1 MLLTDAD
8 QLRKAL
14 AIAMRERDEL
24 HAFSKE
30 LESNVR
36 RLARERDEARA
47 AFAGAENS
55 LTAEREHS
63 ARLQRECEERHDEL
77 RKYAE
82 ERNDEANKLQRL
94 LNMAAHER
102 DEARAEVERLRD
114 GAECHAARPGEGTYE
129 CSFERKCPACRLR
142 HAEAA
147 LRTVAERQ
155 REACSDEVYSCKNA
169 QWLAEVAK
177 VVRAT
182 PLVTE
187 GEP

>member
-47 AFAGAENS
+47 CLAFERVTVAE
-55 LTAEREHS
+55 L
-63 ARLQRECEERHDEL
+63 
-77 RKYAE
+77 
-82 ERNDEANKLQRL
+82 
-94 LNMAAHER
+94 
-102 DEARAEVERLRD
+102 RAEVERLRGVEDCRGD
-114 GAECHAARPGEGTYE
+114 GLTYE
-129 CSFERKCPACRLR
+129 CNLTRPCVTCR
-142 HAEAA
+142 

-155 REACSDEVYSCKNA
+155 REACAKQFEGEGASVSDRGNA
-169 QWLAEVAK
+169 KW
-177 VVRAT
+177 VRAT

-187 GEP
+187 VNK